1 MSEREVQDDNKV
13 IWRCV
18 RVFNG
23 SNGEAATAA
32 AEKSENNGEVE
43 VVCTPSGGEKTV
55 RLKLQT
61 NWEESLSD
69 KDLITSIN
77 FAKEKSP

>member
-13 IWRCV
+13 IWKCV
-18 RVFNG
+18 RVFGG
-23 SNGEAATAA
+23 SNGEAAAAA

-55 RLKLQT
+55 RLKLQA
-61 NWEESLSD
+61 NWEEEVSD
-69 KDLITSIN
+69 NDLVNSIN
-77 FAKEKSP
+77 AAKK